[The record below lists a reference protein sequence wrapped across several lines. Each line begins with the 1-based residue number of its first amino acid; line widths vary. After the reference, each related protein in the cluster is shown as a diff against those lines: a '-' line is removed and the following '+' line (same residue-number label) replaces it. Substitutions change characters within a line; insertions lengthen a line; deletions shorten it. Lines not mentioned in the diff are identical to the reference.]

1 MAKLALHPVGL
12 ALLFLGLISW
22 VVALGGL
29 AATSKYCHDVNSIT
43 FCSQQYQLEWWSIWF
58 EFFLLLIMLAT
69 CFLSAFERARFIYLT
84 YLSLVTS
91 LLTIMCRNF
100 ITNSFNTNGGAFD
113 IKDYKQSA
121 YNAAAAGGILLCI
134 VNYALIIFIGL
145 GAAAAQQQAQQ
156 MSSPEQK
163 YAPSSF

>member
-12 ALLFLGLISW
+12 ALIFFGLLSW
-22 VVALGGL
+22 VVALGGI
-29 AATSKYCHDVNSIT
+29 AASTKYCHDNNSIS

-69 CFLSAFERARFIYLT
+69 CFLAAFERARFIYLT
-84 YLSLVTS
+84 YLTLVTC
-91 LLTIMCRNF
+91 LLTVTVRNF
-100 ITNSFNTNGGAFD
+100 ITNSFATQGGTFD

-121 YNAAAAGGILLCI
+121 YNAAAAGGIMLCI
-134 VNYALIIFIGL
+134 TNYALIIFVGL
-145 GAAAAQQQAQQ
+145 GASAAQQAHAYAT
-156 MSSPEQK
+156 PEQR